1 MSPEQ
6 LAEATQRF
14 LQKYPAVAR
23 KIDHSAPEEAR
34 RHEVS
39 EEEVRSVY
47 LQKAIEQQ
55 ARTYNLDAYRFLV
68 RLGIDSPDERQ
79 ALLDQYDQDAA
90 RELGMTLEEYRQP
103 VAAGATASE
112 TRTRVDDDAYAE

>member
-23 KIDHSAPEEAR
+23 KIDLSAPEEAR

-90 RELGMTLEEYRQP
+90 RELGMTLDDYRQP
-103 VAAGATASE
+103 VSAGASASE
-112 TRTRVDDDAYAE
+112 MRTRVDDAEYAQ

>member
-6 LAEATQRF
+6 LAQVTARF
-14 LQKYPAVAR
+14 LEKYPAVAR
-23 KIDHSAPEEAR
+23 KIDLTAPDEAR
-34 RHEVS
+34 RHDVS

-68 RLGIDSPDERQ
+68 RLGIDTPEERQ
-79 ALLDQYDQDAA
+79 QLLDDYDRDAA
-90 RELGMTLEEYRQP
+90 RELGMSLEEYRQP
-103 VAAGATASE
+103 VSPGET
-112 TRTRVDDDAYAE
+112 TRTRVEEDSYAD